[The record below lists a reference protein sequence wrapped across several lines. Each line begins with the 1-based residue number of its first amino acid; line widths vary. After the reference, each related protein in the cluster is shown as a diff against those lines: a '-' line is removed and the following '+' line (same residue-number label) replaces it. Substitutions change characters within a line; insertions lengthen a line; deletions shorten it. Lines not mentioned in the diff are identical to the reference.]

1 MRHQAL
7 RPVALMLCLLLS
19 AGAPVQADT
28 IRLDD
33 VVQTVNGGQRR
44 QAPEL
49 RLRSISQRENTAAAA
64 NNSRTFAPGRANDP
78 VAPAAPAGPT
88 TTTSIISSGITTQQD
103 GGNIETIDIGDV
115 TGTVCDCGE
124 IPPAPGTRGFPRWPL
139 LFLPPLICLTG
150 ICDGDERRPPPD
162 CIDCPPPDVI
172 PEPAT
177 LLLFGTS
184 LLALGAGARRRRQRV
199 TAAKQGGES
208 TTTGEEG

>member
-7 RPVALMLCLLLS
+7 RPVALMLCVLLI
-19 AGAPVQADT
+19 AGAPAQADT

-44 QAPEL
+44 QSPEL
-49 RLRSISQRENTAAAA
+49 RLRSISQHENTAAAA

-103 GGNIETIDIGDV
+103 GGNVETIDIGDV

-124 IPPAPGTRGFPRWPL
+124 IPSPPGGGFPRWPL
-139 LFLPPLICLTG
+139 LFLPPLICLAG
-150 ICDGDERRPPPD
+150 ICDGGNGEIPE
-162 CIDCPPPDVI
+162 CPNCPQPNGEI

-184 LLALGAGARRRRQRV
+184 LLALGAGARRRRQRAA
-199 TAAKQGGES
+199 AAKSGGES
-208 TTTGEEG
+208 SNMGEEG

>member
-7 RPVALMLCLLLS
+7 RPVALMLCVLLI
-19 AGAPVQADT
+19 AGAPAQADT

-44 QAPEL
+44 QSPEL
-49 RLRSISQRENTAAAA
+49 RLRSVSQSSNTAAA
-64 NNSRTFAPGRANDP
+64 NNARTFAPSRANDP
-78 VAPAAPAGPT
+78 VAPSAPSGPT

-103 GGNIETIDIGDV
+103 GNIETIDIGDV

-124 IPPAPGTRGFPRWPL
+124 IPVAPGGGFPRWPL
-139 LFLPPLICLTG
+139 LALAGIPLFFRG
-150 ICDGDERRPPPD
+150 GDDTPDFPRQPPP
-162 CIDCPPPDVI
+162 PGEPI

-184 LLALGAGARRRRQRV
+184 LLALGAGARRRRQHA

-208 TTTGEEG
+208 SNMGEEG